1 MRNPSPTHRSAAGAW
16 RTTLGTLAIFFP
28 LSLWAPPAAGAA
40 PAGAL
45 RHDALLAA
53 QQRAETIGDRFLRT
67 WACYA
72 VAQEWS
78 RSDPARAAELAD
90 RLESWTAKRD
100 LLAEVMFAW
109 GQADPQAAA
118 RWGLQFKERTRGTLA
133 QRNTA
138 LQYAVVGMVCKDPKL
153 ADEMIWKHLEEEQ
166 WGDKPRT
173 TPMQAACELAKVDPR
188 AALLMADKITNYE
201 PFRLYALR
209 GVLREWAR
217 QDPAAARAALAGRK
231 EADFQTNFS
240 LDLVEGW
247 ASKDPQ
253 AALVYAR
260 TIEERSAKIMALA
273 LVARQMARSD
283 AKAAAELCILFATLD
298 VGKWHEQMPR
308 LGKIVAEVGRA
319 YAASDRKA
327 AADWAESLPAGQGG
341 CRANGIDGV
350 AAGWAET
357 DPDGALAFYSGSKE
371 SKAQPDRAKTPR
383 GTGAAYPAIARQ
395 LARRD
400 PQQAARLVAATESLV
415 LKSHILH
422 EAAVELAA
430 RDPFAAADL
439 VEHWAGV
446 VDYYGYR
453 AAAAA
458 AVAAAWGQANPK
470 LSAAWSAKLRPEGDR
485 AAALRAAGRVWA
497 TATPAEALAWAQSI
511 HDPQDAVHAL
521 VGVAAASRAPS
532 PTATSPRHFSAGGE
546 SETRSFHSLSSGPAR
561 TSPARK
567 GG

>member
-16 RTTLGTLAIFFP
+16 QTTLGTLAIFFP

-40 PAGAL
+40 PADVL

-53 QQRAETIGDRFLRT
+53 EQQAETIGDRFLRT
-67 WACYA
+67 WARYA

-109 GQADPQAAA
+109 GQADPRAAA
-118 RWGLQFKERTRGTLA
+118 RWGLQFKDRDRGTLA

-138 LQYAVVGMVCKDPKL
+138 LQYAVVGMVCKDPGL

-201 PFRLYALR
+201 PFRVYALR
-209 GVLREWAR
+209 GVLRQWAR
-217 QDPAAARAALAGRK
+217 QDPAAARTALAGRK
-231 EADFQTNFS
+231 EADFQRTFS

-253 AALVYAR
+253 AALAYAR

-273 LVARQMARSD
+273 LVAREMARSD
-283 AKAAAELCILFATLD
+283 AKAAADLCIVFATLD

-319 YAASDRKA
+319 YAASDHKA
-327 AADWAESLPAGQGG
+327 AAGWAESLPAGQGG

-350 AAGWAET
+350 AAGWAEK
-357 DPDGALAFYSGSKE
+357 DPEAALAYYKAVEKSGSK
-371 SKAQPDRAKTPR
+371 ADQPKTCR
-383 GTGAAYPAIARQ
+383 GTGAAYPAIARE
-395 LARRD
+395 LARSD
-400 PQQAARLVAATESLV
+400 VACALKLVSACESLV
-415 LKSHILH
+415 LKSHVIH
-422 EAAVELAA
+422 DVAVELSQH
-430 RDPFAAADL
+430 DPVAAADL
-439 VEHWAGV
+439 VQRWAGV
-446 VDYYGYR
+446 VDYYSYR
-453 AAAAA
+453 TGAASVVGAAWA
-458 AVAAAWGQANPK
+458 AKEPRQAAAWA
-470 LSAAWSAKLRPEGDR
+470 AKLTPDRDR
-485 AAALRAAGRVWA
+485 AAALGAVAARWA
-497 TATPAEALAWAQSI
+497 ENSPPEALAWAKSLQ
-511 HDPQDAVHAL
+511 DPYDAVHAL
-521 VGVAAASRAPS
+521 VGVAAGVCPFGKRA
-532 PTATSPRHFSAGGE
+532 
-546 SETRSFHSLSSGPAR
+546 
-561 TSPARK
+561 
-567 GG
+567 